1 MADITS
7 FPSQVIAGTN
17 VTIQGTEFEATE
29 GVLFLGGVSQTIVS
43 WSDTTI
49 VFTANL
55 GANLYGVVTTL
66 SVIPQSEVSVITPV
80 FSNGELGVFFDPSDE
95 ATLFKDTAGTVPVTA
110 DGDLVALMRD
120 KSGNNNHATQSDS
133 SSRPAFRTNGT
144 LSWLESSGTQ
154 GFEFPSVSLASDAV
168 DSMSA
173 VMVTGGAGAY
183 RAIWSG
189 RGSSTAGDII
199 YATNGNDWEYW
210 SGDGANFN
218 SKLGT
223 RTVNLNEAVTIH
235 TSRSSNG
242 NKSIDADGTVVS
254 DTGVTVGTTSG
265 PNRLLVGGN
274 TTEAQSF
281 GMSGL
286 FYAFIMLNRNLT
298 PAEIVEVKQYMAEKS
313 GAT

>member
-7 FPSQVIAGTN
+7 FPSQVIAGTD
-17 VTIQGTEFEATE
+17 VTIQGTAFESTE
-29 GVLFLGGVSQTIVS
+29 GLLFLGGVSQTIVS

-49 VFTANL
+49 VFAANL
-55 GANLYGVVTTL
+55 GSNLYGVLTTL

-173 VMVTGGAGAY
+173 VMVTGEPVPTELFG
-183 RAIWSG
+183 
-189 RGSSTAGDII
+189 
-199 YATNGNDWEYW
+199 
-210 SGDGANFN
+210 
-218 SKLGT
+218 
-223 RTVNLNEAVTIH
+223 
-235 TSRSSNG
+235 
-242 NKSIDADGTVVS
+242 
-254 DTGVTVGTTSG
+254 
-265 PNRLLVGGN
+265 LVEDRQQRE
-274 TTEAQSF
+274 T
-281 GMSGL
+281 
-286 FYAFIMLNRNLT
+286 
-298 PAEIVEVKQYMAEKS
+298 
-313 GAT
+313 

>member
-1 MADITS
+1 
-7 FPSQVIAGTN
+7 
-17 VTIQGTEFEATE
+17 
-29 GVLFLGGVSQTIVS
+29 
-43 WSDTTI
+43 
-49 VFTANL
+49 
-55 GANLYGVVTTL
+55 
-66 SVIPQSEVSVITPV
+66 
-80 FSNGELGVFFDPSDE
+80 
-95 ATLFKDTAGTVPVTA
+95 
-110 DGDLVALMRD
+110 
-120 KSGNNNHATQSDS
+120 
-133 SSRPAFRTNGT
+133 
-144 LSWLESSGTQ
+144 
-154 GFEFPSVSLASDAV
+154 
-168 DSMSA
+168 MSA
-173 VMVTGGAGAY
+173 IRVTGGAGDY

-254 DTGVTVGTTSG
+254 DTGVTVAPPSG
-265 PNRLLVGGN
+265 PNRLLAGDSTSG
-274 TTEAQSF
+274 ALSF

-286 FYAFIMLNRNLT
+286 FYGFLMVNRNLT